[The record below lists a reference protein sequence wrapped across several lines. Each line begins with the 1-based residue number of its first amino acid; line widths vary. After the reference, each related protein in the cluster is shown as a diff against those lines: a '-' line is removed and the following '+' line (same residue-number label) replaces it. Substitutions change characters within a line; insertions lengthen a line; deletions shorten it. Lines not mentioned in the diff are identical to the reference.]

1 MRREIELAQS
11 ADRQAKEA
19 VAIITEEQRA
29 QAANEVFITGQKI
42 VAVAKAMVERSRDL
56 SLPYRERKLAHDIVK
71 GFYGVAKD
79 VVGASQSIGGAAD
92 GYGVSLSAPVL
103 QLACDRV
110 SAIPLPPVFAW
121 SGAKS
126 KAATPERSVGGL
138 FRVLLFAALQALR
151 LGRPFSHSENV
162 AP

>member
-71 GFYGVAKD
+71 GFYGVTKD

-92 GYGVSLSAPVL
+92 GYGVSLQVVN
-103 QLACDRV
+103 QV
-110 SAIPLPPVFAW
+110 
-121 SGAKS
+121 
-126 KAATPERSVGGL
+126 
-138 FRVLLFAALQALR
+138 AALQPQIQSVEQALAPRGKTRENVGLTGLEPVTLR
-151 LGRPFSHSENV
+151 LSSACSNQLSYRPASRK
-162 AP
+162 